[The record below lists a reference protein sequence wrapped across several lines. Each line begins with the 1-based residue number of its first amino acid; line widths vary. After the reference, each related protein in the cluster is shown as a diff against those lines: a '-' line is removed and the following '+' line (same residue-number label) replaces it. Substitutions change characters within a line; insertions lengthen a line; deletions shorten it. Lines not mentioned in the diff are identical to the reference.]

1 MSIHTELQ
9 NKEHVIEALC
19 GAKFKFLGRQKIYIS
34 KNWAFTKFSA
44 DELEN
49 MVAEKQLIL
58 DGEGSHITYT
68 TLMVALWTNEGPCP
82 YESLGA
88 VPSFLL
94 PTDESYVPVQK
105 KKNTD
110 FEVIT

>member
-1 MSIHTELQ
+1 MSIPTELQ
-9 NKEHVIEALC
+9 NKEPVIEALC

-58 DGEGSHITYT
+58 DGCGVKYILNCDPLDKWQALHLWEPWLCPLLTHSH
-68 TLMVALWTNEGPCP
+68 
-82 YESLGA
+82 
-88 VPSFLL
+88 
-94 PTDESYVPVQK
+94 Q
-105 KKNTD
+105 
-110 FEVIT
+110 